1 MAVRLSDGSSVERPI
16 TRKNATKDF
25 KHKTRIVY
33 WVSNPHYASKSQL
46 IMNTKKN
53 QNINVGVD
61 TGKFQLDIYIR
72 PLDIYFTVSN
82 DEKGINDAIKEI
94 KKHKPE
100 RIIIEATGR
109 LEMPFIMACAKAKLP
124 FVIANPIHIKRF
136 AGAIGQRAK
145 TDKLDAQLIAH
156 YGEAIK
162 PNLSQLKPDTMQ
174 AMSDL
179 VARRNQLLVMQT
191 MEKNRL
197 QILPKN
203 LAMTIKPILTA
214 FKNQIT
220 KIENKIVE
228 LIESCPDYQAK
239 NTILQSMK
247 GIGKIASASLIS
259 NLPELGYM
267 TNKQASALVGVAPM
281 NRESGRFK
289 GQRKIQGGRHQVRT
303 VLYMAM
309 MSAIQSNPVFK
320 ETYQRLV
327 AAGKPKK
334 VAIIACIRK
343 MIVILNSM
351 LRDGVLWESPKV

>member
-1 MAVRLSDGSSVERPI
+1 M
-16 TRKNATKDF
+16 
-25 KHKTRIVY
+25 KT
-33 WVSNPHYASKSQL
+33 Q
-46 IMNTKKN
+46 TN

-72 PLDIYFTVSN
+72 PLDIYFTVPN
-82 DEKGINDAIKEI
+82 NEKGIKEAIKTI
-94 KKHKPE
+94 KKHTPE
-100 RIIIEATGR
+100 RVIVEATGR
-109 LEMPFIMACAKAKLP
+109 LEAPFSMACAKANLP
-124 FVIANPIHIKRF
+124 FVVANPIHIKRF

-156 YGEAIK
+156 FGEAIK
-162 PNLSQLKPDTMQ
+162 PKLSTLKPEVMQ
-174 AMSDL
+174 DMSDL

-197 QILPKN
+197 QILPKS
-203 LAMTIKPILTA
+203 LAMTIKPVLTL
-214 FKNQIT
+214 FKNQIK
-220 KIENKIVE
+220 KIEDKLVK

-239 NTILQSMK
+239 NIILQSMK
-247 GIGKIASASLIS
+247 GIGKIAAASLIS

-267 TNKQASALVGVAPM
+267 TNKQASALVGVAPI

-289 GQRKIQGGRHQVRT
+289 GMRKIQGGRHQVRT

-320 ETYQRLV
+320 AHYQKLV

-334 VAIIACIRK
+334 VALIACVRK

-351 LRDGVLWESPKV
+351 VRDGVLWEAPKV

>member
-1 MAVRLSDGSSVERPI
+1 M
-16 TRKNATKDF
+16 
-25 KHKTRIVY
+25 
-33 WVSNPHYASKSQL
+33 
-46 IMNTKKN
+46 
-53 QNINVGVD
+53 
-61 TGKFQLDIYIR
+61 DIYIR
-72 PLDIYFTVSN
+72 PLDVYFTVNN
-82 DEKGINDAIKEI
+82 DEKGIKEAVKTI
-94 KKHKPE
+94 KKYSPD
-100 RIIIEATGR
+100 RIVIEATGR
-109 LEMPFIMACAKAKLP
+109 LEIPFIMACASANLP
-124 FVIANPIHIKRF
+124 FVIANPIHVKRF
-136 AGAIGQRAK
+136 AGALGQRAK

-156 YGEAIK
+156 YGEAIQ
-162 PNLSQLKPDTMQ
+162 PNLSQLKPETMQ

-197 QILPKN
+197 QILPKE

-214 FKNQIT
+214 FKNQIE
-220 KIENKIVE
+220 KVESKIVK

-239 NTILQSMK
+239 NDILQSMK
-247 GIGKIASASLIS
+247 GIGEIASASIIS

-281 NRESGRFK
+281 NRESGRYK
-289 GQRKIQGGRHQVRT
+289 GLRKIQGGRHQVRT

-320 ETYQRLV
+320 ETYQRLI

-343 MIVILNSM
+343 MVVILNSM
-351 LRDGVLWESPKV
+351 LREGVMWEAPKAIN

>member
-1 MAVRLSDGSSVERPI
+1 
-16 TRKNATKDF
+16 
-25 KHKTRIVY
+25 
-33 WVSNPHYASKSQL
+33 
-46 IMNTKKN
+46 MN
-53 QNINVGVD
+53 QSINVGVD
-61 TGKFQLDIYIR
+61 TGKYQLDIYLR

-82 DEKGINDAIKEI
+82 DEKGIKEALNTIKQYSV
-94 KKHKPE
+94 E

-109 LEMPFIMACAKAKLP
+109 LEMAFIMACAKAKLP

-156 YGEAIK
+156 YGDVIK
-162 PNLSQLKPDTMQ
+162 PQLSQLKPEAMQ

-197 QILPKN
+197 QSLPKS
-203 LAMTIKPILTA
+203 LSMTIKPILTA
-214 FKNQIT
+214 FKNQIL
-220 KIENKIVE
+220 KIEKKLVE
-228 LIESCPDYQAK
+228 LIESCPEYQAK
-239 NTILQSMK
+239 NTILQSMT
-247 GIGKIASASLIS
+247 GIGKIASASIIS

-267 TNKQASALVGVAPM
+267 TSKQASSLVGVAPM

-327 AAGKPKK
+327 KAGKPKK

-343 MIVILNSM
+343 MVVVLNSM
-351 LRDGVLWESPKV
+351 LRDGVMWEAPKAKN

>member
-1 MAVRLSDGSSVERPI
+1 M
-16 TRKNATKDF
+16 KTK
-25 KHKTRIVY
+25 T
-33 WVSNPHYASKSQL
+33 
-46 IMNTKKN
+46 N

-82 DEKGINDAIKEI
+82 DEKGIKEAVRLI
-94 KKHKPE
+94 KKHHPE
-100 RIIIEATGR
+100 RIVIEATGR
-109 LEMPFIMACAKAKLP
+109 LEMPFIMACANANLP
-124 FVIANPIHIKRF
+124 FVIANPVHIKRF

-156 YGEAIK
+156 YSEAIK
-162 PNLSQLKPDTMQ
+162 PRLSTLKPEIMQ

-179 VARRNQLLVMQT
+179 VGRRNQLLVMQT

-197 QILPKN
+197 QILPKE
-203 LAMTIKPILTA
+203 LAMTIKPILTV

-220 KIENKIVE
+220 KIETKIVN
-228 LIESCPDYQAK
+228 LIESNPDYQAK
-239 NTILQSMK
+239 NIILQSMK
-247 GIGKIASASLIS
+247 GIGKIAAASIIS
-259 NLPELGYM
+259 NLPELGYIN
-267 TNKQASALVGVAPM
+267 NKEASSLVGVAPM
-281 NRESGRFK
+281 NKESGRFK
-289 GQRKIQGGRHQVRT
+289 GHRKIQGGRHQVRT

-343 MIVILNSM
+343 RVVILNSM
-351 LRDGVLWESPKV
+351 LRDGVLWEAPKA

>member
-1 MAVRLSDGSSVERPI
+1 M
-16 TRKNATKDF
+16 KNT
-25 KHKTRIVY
+25 
-33 WVSNPHYASKSQL
+33 L
-46 IMNTKKN
+46 N

-72 PLDIYFTVSN
+72 PIDIYFTVTN
-82 DEKGINDAIKEI
+82 DESGIAQAVKQI
-94 KKHKPE
+94 KKYKPQ

-162 PNLSQLKPDTMQ
+162 PKLSQLKPNSMQ

-197 QILPKN
+197 QSLPKS
-203 LAMTIKPILTA
+203 LANTIKPVLTA

-220 KIENKIVE
+220 KIESKLIE
-228 LIESCPDYQAK
+228 LIESCPEYQAK
-239 NTILQSMK
+239 NLLLQSMT
-247 GIGKIASASLIS
+247 GIGKIASATIIS

-267 TNKQASALVGVAPM
+267 TSKQASSLVGVAPM
-281 NRESGRFK
+281 NRESGRYK
-289 GQRKIQGGRHQVRT
+289 GLRKIQGGRHQVRT

-343 MIVILNSM
+343 MVVILNSM
-351 LRDGVLWESPKV
+351 LRDGVMWEAPKT